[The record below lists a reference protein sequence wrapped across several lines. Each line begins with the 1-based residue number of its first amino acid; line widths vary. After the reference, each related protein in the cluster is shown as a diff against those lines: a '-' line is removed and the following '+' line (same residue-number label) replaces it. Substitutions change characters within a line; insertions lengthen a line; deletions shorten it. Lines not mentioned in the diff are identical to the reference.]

1 MRILMSMWGWK
12 DSGGGTIFPRQL
24 ALELQRRG
32 HEVMVV
38 SAAVPRVREAP
49 AYVLS
54 EMIDEGVRVRGIHN
68 RPTLFFDESNPRRE
82 VHNPDIVAIFKQ
94 AFEEF
99 QPDLV
104 HYHNFLG
111 LSLGIAE
118 IAHAAGVPSL
128 YTPYNFWLLC
138 PTLYLNLPNL
148 DLCRG
153 VNASGSNCLNCTGAA
168 LPGSEYVARRDRLRA
183 DYERLIGPC
192 LATSENVR
200 ELLLENGYPDDK
212 IEILKLGND
221 RAQRLWEEVGISRQ
235 PGTNQTLQIGFMG
248 SLLPI
253 KGVHTLVAAAQELT
267 GDFEVVLH
275 GEGPEDYV
283 SQLRSLDLKGK
294 VRFAGR
300 FPDSEHGKLLSK
312 LDVGI
317 VPSICFDH
325 SPLVIGEFQAARVP
339 VIGAQIGGIPDYI
352 QSGTGGLYEA
362 GNVSALAQALQAL
375 IDDPSPIQQWQTEMQ
390 APLSYTD
397 YVDAIESRYQQAL
410 AATEESR
417 LTRRI
422 SYFLQHRNPKQ
433 TLYQANSLLAAPDA
447 PPSFGLDLFEL
458 PENSTQIQNASWLM
472 AADPELFNQLE
483 QLAPQVPKAL
493 IPDWSG
499 PAPIATG
506 FELPTDKQLKVL
518 LPLTA
523 EDPGW
528 PELIKSWSTSL
539 DPDADFSLILLPWHS
554 EPEDCQ
560 EALINVIEKL
570 PDPEGGAEMILL
582 EEAGSQIES
591 LAPHFDLMV
600 LTADLLKQPDLR
612 WRSLNAKHLL
622 LPALP
627 SDLSDVLKAVD
638 SSHLLDQSLSPWL
651 AKLPSWKLYQP
662 DPEALQKQL
671 KNNHINL
678 QNLLKQTI

>member
-38 SAAVPRVREAP
+38 SAAVPRVSEAP
-49 AYVLS
+49 DYVVS
-54 EMIDEGVRVRGIHN
+54 EQIDEGVRVLGIHN

-82 VHNPDIVAIFKQ
+82 VSNPDIVAIFKQ
-94 AFEEF
+94 AFEQF

-148 DLCRG
+148 ALCRG
-153 VNASGSNCLNCTGAA
+153 VNATGSNCLGCTGAH

-183 DYERLIGPC
+183 DYSRMVGPC

-221 RAQRLWEEVGISRQ
+221 RAQRLWEEVGLKREPNVGSKIR
-235 PGTNQTLQIGFMG
+235 IGFMG

-253 KGVHTLVAAAQELT
+253 KGVHTLVAAAQELI

-283 SQLRSLDLKGK
+283 SQLRSLDIKGK

-300 FPDSEHGKLLSK
+300 FPDSEHGQLLTE
-312 LDVGI
+312 LDLGV

-339 VIGAQIGGIPDYI
+339 VIGARIGGIPDYI
-352 QSGTGGLYEA
+352 QPGTGALYEA
-362 GNVSALAQALQAL
+362 GDVRALAKALQAL
-375 IDDPSPIQQWQTEMQ
+375 IDDPAPILSWQAAMEE
-390 APLSYTD
+390 PLSYTD
-397 YVDAIESRYQQAL
+397 YVDAIEARYVTAL
-410 AATEESR
+410 AATQKTRSE
-417 LTRRI
+417 RRI
-422 SYFLQHRNPKQ
+422 GHYLSRRTEAQ
-433 TLYQANSLLAAPDA
+433 THYQSDNLLPLTDH
-447 PPSFGLDLFEL
+447 SNNFGLDLSSAEHVSTHTLSQAAWITSPDPDLL
-458 PENSTQIQNASWLM
+458 PEVAR
-472 AADPELFNQLE
+472 
-483 QLAPQVPKAL
+483 LAPAVPQAF
-493 IPDWSG
+493 IPYWSG
-499 PAPIATG
+499 PIPAETG
-506 FELPTDKQLKVL
+506 FELPTDKQLRLL
-518 LPLTA
+518 LPLSA
-523 EDPGW
+523 EDKDW
-528 PELIKSWSTSL
+528 PDLIKAWNNTLSPESEL
-539 DPDADFSLILLPWHS
+539 SLILLPWHS
-554 EPEDCQ
+554 EPEACQ
-560 EALINVIEKL
+560 EKLLALLDTL

-582 EEAGSQIES
+582 EEAGSHLEG
-591 LAPHFDLMV
+591 LAPHFDIV
-600 LTADLLKQPDLR
+600 ALTPAQLKNAPTR
-612 WRSLNAKHLL
+612 WRSLNAKALL
-622 LPALP
+622 LPELP
-627 SDLSDVLKAVD
+627 ADLSAVLKPTDAPD
-638 SSHLLDQSLSPWL
+638 SLQPWL
-651 AKLPSWKLYQP
+651 AQLTGWQMYTP
-662 DPEALQKQL
+662 DPEALEQR
-671 KNNHINL
+671 L
-678 QNLLKQTI
+678 QESKKTIRDLLVRQ